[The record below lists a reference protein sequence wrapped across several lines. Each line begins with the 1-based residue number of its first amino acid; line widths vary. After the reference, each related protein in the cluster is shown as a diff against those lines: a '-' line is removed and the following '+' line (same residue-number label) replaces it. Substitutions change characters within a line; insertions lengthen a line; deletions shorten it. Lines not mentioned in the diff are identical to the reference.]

1 MSVSSALIFPPSTE
15 APVERGSVRAEAPAI
30 PSAGSGSI
38 GENAPAQTAA
48 AEVPSPEDAVKVQW
62 DTSDQIV
69 VYQFVNQQGSLI
81 LQVPSEQMLNLASEI
96 TEELAHEST
105 SGEVKPVDGAGGKDN
120 GS

>member
-15 APVERGSVRAEAPAI
+15 APVERGSVRVEAPTI
-30 PSAGSGSI
+30 PSAGSGSS
-38 GENAPAQTAA
+38 GEDAPAQTAP

-81 LQVPSEQMLNLASEI
+81 LQVPSEQMLNLASQI
-96 TEELAHEST
+96 TEELAQASA
-105 SGEVKPVDGAGGKDN
+105 SGEVKPVGGAGGKDN

>member
-15 APVERGSVRAEAPAI
+15 APVERGSVRVEAPTI
-30 PSAGSGSI
+30 PGVGSDSS
-38 GENAPAQTAA
+38 GENAPAQTAP

-62 DTSDQIV
+62 DTSDQIA

-81 LQVPSEQMLNLASEI
+81 LQVPSEQMLNLASQI
-96 TEELAHEST
+96 TEELAQESA
-105 SGEVKPVDGAGGKDN
+105 SGEVKPAGGAGGKDN